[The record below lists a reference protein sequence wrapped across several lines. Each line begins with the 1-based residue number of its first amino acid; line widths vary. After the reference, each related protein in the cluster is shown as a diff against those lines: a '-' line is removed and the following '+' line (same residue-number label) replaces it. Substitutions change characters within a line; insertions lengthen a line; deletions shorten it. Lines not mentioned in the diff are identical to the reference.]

1 MRRFILKLLFAGFST
16 LIALGSPAFAQ
27 SLSRALAQSVE
38 ASIALPVY
46 AVYGSAQMARDA
58 GQFSVGAVKL
68 VGDVAVVSM
77 KSVATGAE
85 ISVQLTAGAL
95 KDTGLLVGTVLE
107 GSVTATGLVLVS
119 AGKALMFIPNEVGQS
134 LLHHSRAAQMRS
146 VR

>member
-1 MRRFILKLLFAGFST
+1 MRRFILNFAFTGIST
-16 LIALGSPAFAQ
+16 LIALATPVFAQ
-27 SLSRALAQSVE
+27 SPSRALAQSVE

-46 AVYGSAQMARDA
+46 AVYGSAQMVRDS
-58 GQFSVGAVKL
+58 GKFSVGAVTL

-77 KSVATGAE
+77 KSVASGAE

-119 AGKALMFIPNEVGQS
+119 AGKALIFIPNEVGQS
-134 LLHHSRAAQMRS
+134 LLHHSRAAHMRS